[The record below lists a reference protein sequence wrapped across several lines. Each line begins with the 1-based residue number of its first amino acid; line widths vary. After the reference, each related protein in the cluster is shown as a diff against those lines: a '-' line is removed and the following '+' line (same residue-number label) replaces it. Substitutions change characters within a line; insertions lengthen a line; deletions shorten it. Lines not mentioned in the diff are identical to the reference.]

1 MGKSAK
7 ACNRFSRFLLGLKIK
22 QRSRHRVRVG
32 ALGEFLAAQYLRCHG
47 CTVVGKNLRLKRG
60 EIDLLVRRKKTLRV
74 VEVRTITTPYLN
86 SALETF
92 SLRKQ
97 RQVRTMTR
105 TLQAHIAGL
114 HMEQNLTL
122 HMDFLAIRL
131 CPWWKPTFLYLND
144 VEGVEG
150 VDFGKDYSSTSSFT
164 Q

>member
-1 MGKSAK
+1 MAKSTK
-7 ACNRFSRFLLGLKIK
+7 ACNRLYNYFSHIK
-22 QRSRHRVRVG
+22 MRQRSRRRVRVG

-47 CTVVGKNLRLKRG
+47 FEVLGKNLRLKRG
-60 EIDLLVRRKKTLRV
+60 EIDLLVQRKKTLRI

-97 RQVRTMTR
+97 QQVRYTTRMLQSHLARLNTEQTMT
-105 TLQAHIAGL
+105 I
-114 HMEQNLTL
+114 

-131 CPWWKPTFLYLND
+131 CPWWKPTFLFLND

-150 VDFGKDYSSTSSFT
+150 VDFGRNYSSTSSFT